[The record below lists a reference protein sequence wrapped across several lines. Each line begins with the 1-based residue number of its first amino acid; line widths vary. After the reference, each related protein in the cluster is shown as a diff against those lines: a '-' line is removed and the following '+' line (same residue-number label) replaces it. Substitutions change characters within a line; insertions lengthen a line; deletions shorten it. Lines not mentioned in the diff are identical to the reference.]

1 MSRFKGT
8 TCDSCGVSVNGI
20 QMKGWAKITF
30 FCQGETERLDL
41 CPQCAAYVSGFI
53 VDGCERSH
61 MRDGK
66 RVEQ

>member
-1 MSRFKGT
+1 
-8 TCDSCGVSVNGI
+8 
-20 QMKGWAKITF
+20 MKGWAKITF